1 MLIKEVSDTLGVRPE
16 TIRYWEKVGLVHPCE
31 RTESGYRDYDE
42 VMVEWIRYIKC
53 LRAIDVPIKN
63 IKKYI
68 DLFAVGDSTI
78 TERKNILIEQR
89 DSLIKQMN
97 DLQMSLDFAN
107 HKIDNYENMILPDE
121 NKFKTDKITTK

>member
-16 TIRYWEKVGLVHPCE
+16 TIRYWEKVGLVHPSE

-42 VMVEWIRYIKC
+42 IMVEWIRYIKC

-107 HKIDNYENMILPDE
+107 QKIDNYESMILPDE
-121 NKFKTDKITTK
+121 SKFKTDKITTK

>member
-16 TIRYWEKVGLVHPCE
+16 TIRYWEKVGLVHPSE

-68 DLFAVGDSTI
+68 DLFVVGDSTI

-121 NKFKTDKITTK
+121 NKFKADQITTN

>member
-16 TIRYWEKVGLVHPCE
+16 TIRYWEKVGLVHPSE

-42 VMVEWIRYIKC
+42 IMVEWIRYIKC

-107 HKIDNYENMILPDE
+107 QKIDNYESMILPDE
-121 NKFKTDKITTK
+121 SKFKTDKITTN

>member
-16 TIRYWEKVGLVHPCE
+16 TIRYWEKVGLVHPSD

-107 HKIDNYENMILPDE
+107 HKIDNYENMILPHE
-121 NKFKTDKITTK
+121 SKFKTDKITTN

>member
-16 TIRYWEKVGLVHPCE
+16 TIRYWEKVGLVHPSE

-107 HKIDNYENMILPDE
+107 QKIDNYESMILPDE
-121 NKFKTDKITTK
+121 SKFKTDKITTK

>member
-16 TIRYWEKVGLVHPCE
+16 TIRYWEKVGLVHPSE

-68 DLFAVGDSTI
+68 DLFVVGDSTI

-121 NKFKTDKITTK
+121 NKFKTDQITTN

>member
-16 TIRYWEKVGLVHPCE
+16 TIRYWEKVGLVHPSE

-121 NKFKTDKITTK
+121 NKFKTDQITTN